1 MGGGRVFTSQRKTRL
16 KIRIISEKK
25 EGVRWQEAKKA
36 EGGGRRQ
43 RKKRQ
48 AGGKGGRGKVGT
60 MREKEVEGTGG
71 MR

>member
-1 MGGGRVFTSQRKTRL
+1 MTT
-16 KIRIISEKK
+16 ET
-25 EGVRWQEAKKA
+25 KKA

-48 AGGKGGRGKVGT
+48 AGGKGCRGKVGT